1 MKRPKKKLSM
11 GRGGYL
17 AGVSLLALALVILFN
32 LIVGQLPS
40 NWLEFDL
47 TDNGLYEISD
57 TSREFLSTLDQDVE
71 IVVLAEE
78 GTTDARITKFLDR
91 YTALSSHLS
100 LTYVDPVAHPEE
112 ASAYEADS
120 DSLVVRCE
128 ATGKSRAI
136 PYSDIITYTYTN
148 YFSVTEDSFDA
159 EGQLTSAVNYVT
171 GDTSA
176 KVYTVSGHGETD
188 LSDPVVQAIE
198 KANLTLSSVT
208 PALTGIPED
217 CDVLIVNAPA
227 TDLSADELEI
237 FETYLSGG
245 GQMIFLAGET
255 LDALPNWETLLSNRG
270 LDLVEGY
277 IADPGSYY
285 PQRGS
290 AFSVCGQLNLS
301 CGLADGLDNAALTML
316 EYSRGFLSLDTGEED
331 SWTVTPILST
341 TSQALAV
348 TQDGT
353 QTNGTYLLGA
363 VSEGDDGGRLT
374 VFGSSSFIS
383 GDILTNYPSLANQT
397 LFLNAITAAL
407 EGVDNLS
414 ISAKSLSVTY
424 NTFQNPGLWSTC
436 FTVILPLGILLA
448 GFIFWLKRRKL

>member
-1 MKRPKKKLSM
+1 MKRSL

-78 GTTDARITKFLDR
+78 GATDARITKFLDR

-112 ASAYEADS
+112 ASAYESDS

-128 ATGKSRAI
+128 ATGKSRSI

-188 LSDPVVQAIE
+188 LS
-198 KANLTLSSVT
+198 
-208 PALTGIPED
+208 
-217 CDVLIVNAPA
+217 
-227 TDLSADELEI
+227 ADELEL

-245 GQMIFLAGET
+245 GQMVFLAGET

-285 PQRGS
+285 PQLGS

-341 TSQALAV
+341 TAQALAV

>member
-1 MKRPKKKLSM
+1 MKRPKKKRSL

-78 GTTDARITKFLDR
+78 GATDARITKFLDR

-128 ATGKSRAI
+128 ATGKSRSI

-188 LSDPVVQAIE
+188 LS
-198 KANLTLSSVT
+198 
-208 PALTGIPED
+208 
-217 CDVLIVNAPA
+217 
-227 TDLSADELEI
+227 ADELEL

-245 GQMIFLAGET
+245 GQMVFLAGET
-255 LDALPNWETLLSNRG
+255 LEALPNWESLLSGRG

-316 EYSRGFLSLDTGEED
+316 EYSRGFLSLDAGEED

-341 TSQALAV
+341 TAQALAV

-424 NTFQNPGLWSTC
+424 DTFQNPGLWSTC

>member
-1 MKRPKKKLSM
+1 MKRPKKKRSL

-78 GTTDARITKFLDR
+78 GATDARITKFLDR

-128 ATGKSRAI
+128 ATGKSRSI

-171 GDTSA
+171 G
-176 KVYTVSGHGETD
+176 GHQRQGVHRLRPRRD
-188 LSDPVVQAIE
+188 RPVR
-198 KANLTLSSVT
+198 
-208 PALTGIPED
+208 P
-217 CDVLIVNAPA
+217 
-227 TDLSADELEI
+227 
-237 FETYLSGG
+237 
-245 GQMIFLAGET
+245 
-255 LDALPNWETLLSNRG
+255 RG
-270 LDLVEGY
+270 
-277 IADPGSYY
+277 PGH
-285 PQRGS
+285 
-290 AFSVCGQLNLS
+290 
-301 CGLADGLDNAALTML
+301 
-316 EYSRGFLSLDTGEED
+316 
-331 SWTVTPILST
+331 
-341 TSQALAV
+341 
-348 TQDGT
+348 
-353 QTNGTYLLGA
+353 
-363 VSEGDDGGRLT
+363 
-374 VFGSSSFIS
+374 
-383 GDILTNYPSLANQT
+383 
-397 LFLNAITAAL
+397 
-407 EGVDNLS
+407 
-414 ISAKSLSVTY
+414 
-424 NTFQNPGLWSTC
+424 
-436 FTVILPLGILLA
+436 
-448 GFIFWLKRRKL
+448 

>member
-1 MKRPKKKLSM
+1 MKRPKMKRSL

-17 AGVSLLALALVILFN
+17 AGVSLLALEALLPLLAHLLALALVILFN

-78 GTTDARITKFLDR
+78 GATDARITKFLDR

-112 ASAYEADS
+112 ASAYEPDS

-128 ATGKSRAI
+128 ATGKSRSI

-188 LSDPVVQAIE
+188 LS
-198 KANLTLSSVT
+198 
-208 PALTGIPED
+208 
-217 CDVLIVNAPA
+217 
-227 TDLSADELEI
+227 ADELEL

-245 GQMIFLAGET
+245 GQMVFLAGET

-285 PQRGS
+285 PQLGS

-341 TSQALAV
+341 TAQALAV